1 MMLVSIIVP
10 IYNAEKYLA
19 ETLNCL
25 INQTYKNIEI
35 ICINDG
41 STDKS
46 MEILEKYAQRDKRIK
61 IYSQENKGEAE
72 TRNRGVTLANG
83 EYITALDSD
92 DVCSLNTIE
101 TSLNKIKEN
110 NADIVINFLNTRLNL
125 KDKKPKDFSYTTVW
139 QLVIK
144 KELLD
149 KNPDII
155 YNKNLK
161 MGPDSV
167 FTHKILGLTD
177 KIVINPDSKIF
188 YRIHENQIS
197 QRIENK
203 PDELLKNIR
212 IWFEDMTDFY
222 TRKNWWE
229 SHNDHFM
236 NYLCEQPFT
245 SYLRAN
251 WNNVQKEELFNLIHN
266 TVKQYHLTVNFN
278 YSNNRVKMFKKFL
291 SCKNY
296 KEFEMHWFI
305 SHMYVKYTN
314 FVKEINNKLL
324 RRSVK

>member
-1 MMLVSIIVP
+1 MTLVSIIVP

-19 ETLNCL
+19 ESLECL

-41 STDKS
+41 STDNSLK
-46 MEILEKYAQRDKRIK
+46 ILEEYTRKDSRIK
-61 IYSQENKGEAE
+61 IYSQENRGEAE
-72 TRNRGVTLANG
+72 TRNRGVTLATG

-101 TSLNKIKEN
+101 TSINKIKEN
-110 NADIVINFLNTRLNL
+110 NADIVINFLNARLNL

-177 KIVINPDSKIF
+177 KIVINPDSSIL
-188 YRIHENQIS
+188 YRIHDNQIS
-197 QRIENK
+197 QRIENQ
-203 PDELLKNIR
+203 PDKLLKNIQ
-212 IWFEDMTDFY
+212 IWFDDLTDFY
-222 TRKNWWE
+222 TKKNWWE

-251 WNNVQKEELFNLIHN
+251 FNKLQKEELFNLIHN
-266 TVKQYHLTVNFN
+266 TVKEYELKFNFN
-278 YSNNRVKMFKKFL
+278 YSNNRVKMFRKFL
-291 SCKNY
+291 SCKSY
-296 KEFEMHWFI
+296 KEFEFYWWI
-305 SHMYVKYTN
+305 SHIYVKYTN
-314 FVKEINNKLL
+314 LKKIIINK
-324 RRSVK
+324 RS